1 MITKS
6 NPLVSVLIPVYN
18 GERYLSETIESIL
31 GQNYYNL
38 ELLFI
43 DDFSKDHSVQ
53 LIESYSDK
61 RIRVIKN
68 KSNLGQ
74 ASTMNVGISKAG
86 GKVIFRLD
94 QDDISTP
101 DRIEVQLD
109 KMNDKNDLII
119 GTWAQIIDENSK
131 IIGYVQHPIDNESII
146 DSLSI
151 NSPLTHS
158 SICISKSNLL
168 RLGGY
173 SEKYNMAM
181 DWDLWIRAAR
191 NQIKFFN
198 IPDYLVKVRAHPNQ
212 ASEVNHTQLN
222 LEKLIVMK
230 KTKNLALSIQN
241 QKAHPV
247 WEFYLEILKRP
258 KRTDI
263 LPYIYK
269 ILSKLVNY
277 KFMKSLFVL
286 IYYHRVIGKPD
297 RYYHTPI
304 VYKKINEFM
313 KR

>member
-1 MITKS
+1 
-6 NPLVSVLIPVYN
+6 
-18 GERYLSETIESIL
+18 
-31 GQNYYNL
+31 
-38 ELLFI
+38 
-43 DDFSKDHSVQ
+43 
-53 LIESYSDK
+53 
-61 RIRVIKN
+61 
-68 KSNLGQ
+68 
-74 ASTMNVGISKAG
+74 
-86 GKVIFRLD
+86 
-94 QDDISTP
+94 
-101 DRIEVQLD
+101 
-109 KMNDKNDLII
+109 
-119 GTWAQIIDENSK
+119 
-131 IIGYVQHPIDNESII
+131 
-146 DSLSI
+146 
-151 NSPLTHS
+151 
-158 SICISKSNLL
+158 
-168 RLGGY
+168 
-173 SEKYNMAM
+173 
-181 DWDLWIRAAR
+181 
-191 NQIKFFN
+191 
-198 IPDYLVKVRAHPNQ
+198 KVRAHPNQ